1 VGSRQSL
8 TADLVTLSP
17 FGLFARTKRDVPP
30 GTVLRVGITVGH
42 ETFRATAV
50 VRHSEPGVGFAV
62 EFIKMTSN
70 DRALLRRL
78 YLRLSPPQV
87 DQSAGTPGSRAG
99 GADPSA
105 DGLLDVGEG
114 PHAVTL
120 SPSADGR
127 RVSAV
132 SSHNA
137 GILSVR

>member
-1 VGSRQSL
+1 LKARRAARIKVEVVVPVGFVGSSHRL

-17 FGLFARTKRDVPP
+17 FGLFARTKRDVPR

-78 YLRLSPPQV
+78 YLRLSPPQ
-87 DQSAGTPGSRAG
+87 G
-99 GADPSA
+99 
-105 DGLLDVGEG
+105 
-114 PHAVTL
+114 
-120 SPSADGR
+120 
-127 RVSAV
+127 
-132 SSHNA
+132 
-137 GILSVR
+137 

>member
-1 VGSRQSL
+1 LRARRAARVKATSVVAVGFLGSSQSL

-70 DRALLRRL
+70 DRGLLRRL
-78 YLRLSPPQV
+78 YLRLSPP
-87 DQSAGTPGSRAG
+87 PG
-99 GADPSA
+99 
-105 DGLLDVGEG
+105 
-114 PHAVTL
+114 
-120 SPSADGR
+120 
-127 RVSAV
+127 
-132 SSHNA
+132 
-137 GILSVR
+137 

>member
-1 VGSRQSL
+1 MTSVVPVGFVGSCQSL

-70 DRALLRRL
+70 DRLLLRRL
-78 YLRLSPPQV
+78 YARLSPPQV
-87 DQSAGTPGSRAG
+87 DQSAGTPGSRG
-99 GADPSA
+99 GGPGPSA
-105 DGLLDVGEG
+105 DGLPDVCEG
-114 PHAVTL
+114 SNRGDS
-120 SPSADGR
+120 SPSTDG
-127 RVSAV
+127 SE
-132 SSHNA
+132 
-137 GILSVR
+137 